1 MTYGRVLVVGLTVG
15 LLCLV
20 AAPASS
26 GHSTDQLGRGLSER
40 ELRQFET
47 RMLGSAH
54 VAEHALSRRL
64 ERRARVRWRKLSP
77 AQRRAERA
85 RDERARRRL
94 VARSAAAFAPET
106 DGRWNGQVQHSGD
119 GHPRGAA
126 ADGQGAVV
134 GAPGCRLL
142 GQHVDRVSLGS
153 HQAGG

>member
-54 VAEHALSRRL
+54 AAEHALSRRL
-64 ERRARVRWRKLSP
+64 ERRARVRWRTLSP
-77 AQRRAERA
+77 RSG
-85 RDERARRRL
+85 
-94 VARSAAAFAPET
+94 ARSARAPLA
-106 DGRWNGQVQHSGD
+106 
-119 GHPRGAA
+119 GAA
-126 ADGQGAVV
+126 ASV
-134 GAPGCRLL
+134 GRSRGGVCARDHG
-142 GQHVDRVSLGS
+142 RVRRPASDVR
-153 HQAGG
+153 